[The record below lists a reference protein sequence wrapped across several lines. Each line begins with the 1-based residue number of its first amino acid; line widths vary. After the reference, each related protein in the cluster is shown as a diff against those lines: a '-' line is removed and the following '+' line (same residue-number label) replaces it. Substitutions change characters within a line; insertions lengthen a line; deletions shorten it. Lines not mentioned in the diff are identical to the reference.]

1 MNNMDEK
8 NVDITT
14 SSSIIPSKPTRK
26 VNRRSNVNE
35 DDKEKIT
42 EKVEGERMEAII
54 RVMMKETGKG
64 MEEVKRGMREE
75 IEKM

>member
-42 EKVEGERMEAII
+42 EKVEGGII
-54 RVMMKETGKG
+54 VRRYAGK
-64 MEEVKRGMREE
+64 KIE
-75 IEKM
+75 I